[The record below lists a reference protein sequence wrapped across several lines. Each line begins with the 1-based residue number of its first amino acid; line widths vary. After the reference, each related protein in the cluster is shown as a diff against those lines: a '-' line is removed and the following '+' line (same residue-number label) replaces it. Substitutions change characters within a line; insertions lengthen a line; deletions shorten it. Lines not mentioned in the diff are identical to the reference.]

1 MQAFLLSWLLPV
13 VAACPAEPTA
23 AATFGQDGGVL
34 QIRAK
39 TVLLGDGERLEN
51 GVVAVEGGK
60 IRSVGPAGTLNE
72 ELPWIE
78 HPGVLSSGMVVAH
91 SWFGAEGENNDPTRS
106 VLAEARVVY
115 AFRPEHSAF
124 HEALE
129 QGITSMVLAPTGQ
142 NLAGGKTCV
151 VKTSGVVLKQEA
163 HLALSFSKEALGQ
176 GVQQF
181 FFLFSADAREALLA
195 DGLEETGGN
204 ENGGRIPT
212 SYAGSMA
219 ALEEL
224 IQAKDGVFARARAG
238 EIPVLLE
245 AWDRNE
251 VARAVAFAQ
260 KHHLHGAVRGAPLA
274 GDLTAEL
281 KESGLGVVLG
291 PFDAGE
297 PSRTLEGAGILARAG
312 VPLAFSLGSSDIDPS
327 VARFQAAMAL
337 AAGLE
342 PAAAWKALSSD
353 AARIA
358 GVADRV
364 GRIERGLDADLV
376 LWSGEPLDLSSKV
389 EMVFIDGK
397 RVYGGGK

>member
-1 MQAFLLSWLLPV
+1 
-13 VAACPAEPTA
+13 
-23 AATFGQDGGVL
+23 
-34 QIRAK
+34 
-39 TVLLGDGERLEN
+39 
-51 GVVAVEGGK
+51 
-60 IRSVGPAGTLNE
+60 
-72 ELPWIE
+72 
-78 HPGVLSSGMVVAH
+78 VLSSGMVVAH

-129 QGITSMVLAPTGQ
+129 QGITSMVLPPTGQ
-142 NLAGGKTCV
+142 NLAGGRPAW
-151 VKTSGVVLKQEA
+151 SRPRALVLKQEA

-204 ENGGRIPT
+204 QNGGRIPT

-251 VARAVAFAQ
+251 VARAVAFAE

-389 EMVFIDGK
+389 EMVFHRRQA
-397 RVYGGGK
+397 RVRR

>member
-1 MQAFLLSWLLPV
+1 MQAFLLSWMLPL
-13 VAACPAEPTA
+13 VAACPAEPTGA
-23 AATFGQDGGVL
+23 PTFAQDGAVL

-39 TVLLGDGERLEN
+39 TVLLGDGERLDQ
-51 GVVAVEGGK
+51 GVVVVEGGK
-60 IRSVGPAGTLNE
+60 IRSVGPAATLNE

-78 HPGVLSSGMVVAH
+78 HPGVLSAGMVVAH
-91 SWFGAEGENNDPTRS
+91 SWFGAEGENHDSTRS
-106 VLAEARVVY
+106 TLAEARVVY

-124 HEALE
+124 RAALE

-151 VKTSGVVLKQEA
+151 VKTSGEVLKQEA
-163 HLALSFSKEALGQ
+163 HLALSFSKEALSQ

-181 FFLFSADAREALLA
+181 FFLFSADAREAQLA
-195 DGLEETGGN
+195 DGLEETGGAA
-204 ENGGRIPT
+204 NGSRIPT
-212 SYAGSMA
+212 SYAGAMA
-219 ALEEL
+219 LLDEL
-224 IQAKDGVFARARAG
+224 AKAKDGVFARARAG

-251 VARAVAFAQ
+251 VARAVAFA
-260 KHHLHGAVRGAPLA
+260 KEHHLSGAVRGAPLA
-274 GDLTAEL
+274 GDLAKEL
-281 KESGLGVVLG
+281 KESGLGVILG
-291 PFDAGE
+291 PFDAGQ
-297 PSRTLEGAGILARAG
+297 PSRTLEGAGTLARAG

-337 AAGLE
+337 AAGLD

-353 AARIA
+353 GARIA

-364 GRIERGLDADLV
+364 GRIERGLDADIV
-376 LWSGEPLDLSSKV
+376 LWSGEPLDLTSKV

-397 RVYGGGK
+397 RVFGGDK